1 MAGLT
6 SAGGR
11 AIEITTTNSSDA
23 NDDIT
28 IGGAIDS
35 DGTGSL
41 TITANDDVDIANALT
56 HDGAI
61 SVVAHGAGNT
71 TNTGGAGNLY
81 GAAVV
86 TATGSAL
93 TLRGDQIGSDA
104 SATNALGVSS
114 SSLNVNAGASGNGLV
129 KLTSGAAIQ
138 LDSLD
143 TTRKWCCCDHDDG
156 WKYSGG

>member
-1 MAGLT
+1 MAIRRRRVKITSADAINLAGLT

-93 TLRGDQIGSDA
+93 TLRGIKL
-104 SATNALGVSS
+104 ALM
-114 SSLNVNAGASGNGLV
+114 LV
-129 KLTSGAAIQ
+129 LQ
-138 LDSLD
+138 
-143 TTRKWCCCDHDDG
+143 TR
-156 WKYSGG
+156 